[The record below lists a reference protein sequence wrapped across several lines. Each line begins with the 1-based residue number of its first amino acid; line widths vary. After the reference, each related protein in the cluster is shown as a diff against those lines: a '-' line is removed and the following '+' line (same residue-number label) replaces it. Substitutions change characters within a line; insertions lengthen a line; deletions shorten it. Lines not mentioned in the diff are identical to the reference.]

1 MLKTYVEATAV
12 VLFLSACIILPVS
25 WWLSGETNAFR
36 ELGAPTMVR
45 IIGFEEVA
53 GGDDGTRRIAVA
65 ERVTDGRRPAED
77 ERIASH
83 ILMDEV
89 TEVGS
94 LRQGQ
99 ELEVVVLPDSEFSMT
114 PPGYT
119 HWFIT
124 RRSLE
129 RHTREPISEW
139 GWNSALV
146 LTALSLLLGAYSA
159 SKKRLHTV
167 RERRPRKEGTK

>member
-1 MLKTYVEATAV
+1 MRRTYVEATV
-12 VLFLSACIILPVS
+12 IVLFISACIILPVS
-25 WWLSGETNAFR
+25 RWLSAETNAFR
-36 ELGAPTMVR
+36 ERGVPTMIR

-53 GGDDGTRRIAVA
+53 SGEAETRRIAVA
-65 ERVTDGRRPAED
+65 ERVTNERRPAED

-83 ILMDEV
+83 ILMDEI

-94 LRQGQ
+94 LHLGQ
-99 ELEVVVLPDSEFSMT
+99 ELEVAVLPDAEFFMT

-124 RRSLE
+124 RRSLD
-129 RHTREPISEW
+129 RHTRQPISEW

-146 LTALSLLLGAYSA
+146 LTTLSLLLGAYSA
-159 SKKRLHTV
+159 SK
-167 RERRPRKEGTK
+167 ERKK

>member
-1 MLKTYVEATAV
+1 MSRTYAEITAV

-36 ELGAPTMVR
+36 ERGVPTMVR
-45 IIGFEEVA
+45 IIRFEEVSC
-53 GGDDGTRRIAVA
+53 GEDGTRRIAVA
-65 ERVTDGRRPAED
+65 ERVTDGRRPAGED
-77 ERIASH
+77 LLASH
-83 ILMDEV
+83 ILMDEI

-94 LRQGQ
+94 LRLGQ
-99 ELEVVVLPDSEFSMT
+99 ELEVAVLPDAEFFMT

-124 RRSLE
+124 RRSLD
-129 RHTREPISEW
+129 RHTRQPISEW

-159 SKKRLHTV
+159 SK
-167 RERRPRKEGTK
+167 ERK

>member
-1 MLKTYVEATAV
+1 
-12 VLFLSACIILPVS
+12 
-25 WWLSGETNAFR
+25 
-36 ELGAPTMVR
+36 
-45 IIGFEEVA
+45 
-53 GGDDGTRRIAVA
+53 
-65 ERVTDGRRPAED
+65 
-77 ERIASH
+77 
-83 ILMDEV
+83 MDEI

-99 ELEVVVLPDSEFSMT
+99 ELEVLVLPDAEFFMT

-124 RRSLE
+124 RRSLD
-129 RHTREPISEW
+129 RHMLRSFSEW
-139 GWNSALV
+139 GWNAALV
-146 LTALSLLLGAYSA
+146 LTTLSLLLGAYSA

>member
-36 ELGAPTMVR
+36 ERGVPTMVR

-53 GGDDGTRRIAVA
+53 SGDDGTLRIAVA
-65 ERVTDGRRPAED
+65 ERVADGRRPAGE
-77 ERIASH
+77 ELVASH
-83 ILMDEV
+83 ILMDEIA
-89 TEVGS
+89 EVGS
-94 LRQGQ
+94 LHLGQ
-99 ELEVVVLPDSEFSMT
+99 ELEVLVLPDAEFFMT

-124 RRSLE
+124 RRSLD

-146 LTALSLLLGAYSA
+146 LTALSLLLGAYSTA
-159 SKKRLHTV
+159 KEKK
-167 RERRPRKEGTK
+167 K